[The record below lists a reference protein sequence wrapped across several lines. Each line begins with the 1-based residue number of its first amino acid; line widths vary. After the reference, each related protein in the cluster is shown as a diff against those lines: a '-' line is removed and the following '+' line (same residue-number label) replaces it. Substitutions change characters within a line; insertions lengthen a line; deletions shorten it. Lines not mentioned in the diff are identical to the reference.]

1 MRLMKQCPVCHTYVD
16 DYARYC
22 TNCGAQLDGAPQQ
35 GPTPPPIN
43 NQCYDPNKAF
53 DSCGPEG
60 KSRGVAAL
68 LAILLGCFG
77 VQYFYLGKTTGGILT
92 IILSLVT
99 CGLWEVIT
107 LIQGVLM
114 LCMTNSEFRRKYVL
128 TQSSFPLF

>member
-1 MRLMKQCPVCHTYVD
+1 MKQCPVCHTYVD

-22 TNCGAQLDGAPQQ
+22 TNCGARLGSGARS
-35 GPTPPPIN
+35 GPTPPPMN
-43 NQCYDPNKAF
+43 NYPYPDPNNPF

-68 LAILLGCFG
+68 LAIFLGCFG
-77 VQYFYLGKTTGGILT
+77 VQYFYLGKTSGGVITIL
-92 IILSLVT
+92 LSLVT
-99 CGLWEVIT
+99 CGAWEIVT

-114 LCMTNSEFRRKYVL
+114 LCMTNTEFRRKYVL

>member
-1 MRLMKQCPVCHTYVD
+1 MKQCPVCHTYVD

-22 TNCGAQLDGAPQQ
+22 TNCGARLDGPNLQ
-35 GPTPPPIN
+35 GPTPPP
-43 NQCYDPNKAF
+43 YTPPYTDPNNAF

-68 LAILLGCFG
+68 FAIFLGCFG
-77 VQYFYLGKTTGGILT
+77 VQYFYLGKTTGGIIT
-92 IILSLVT
+92 ILLSIVT

-107 LIQGVLM
+107 IIQGVLM
-114 LCMTNSEFRRKYVL
+114 LCMTNAQFRQKYVL